1 MAIFS
6 CIHTTFPRLGRQP
19 GKAVTSMNVKKVV
32 YVEMTEEA
40 AKDLGLDPADLV
52 SHLHDSTVELM
63 PIEVDDESLVE
74 SIHREQ
80 NRIAKQRERETRCWV
95 DNGKGKLIRCEGKC
109 SECSHTRK
117 PIFSIEA
124 SLEQGVDIADE
135 NDEYA
140 IIEMKM
146 TVRKLIKKVRKTDA
160 LAADV
165 CELFIRYEGNKEPIE
180 KELGITR
187 SVLDKKLKKIAREN
201 AEFNIFV

>member
-1 MAIFS
+1 
-6 CIHTTFPRLGRQP
+6 
-19 GKAVTSMNVKKVV
+19 MNVKKVV

-52 SHLHDSTVELM
+52 SHFHDSTVKLM
-63 PIEVDDESLVE
+63 PIEADDESLVE

>member
-1 MAIFS
+1 M
-6 CIHTTFPRLGRQP
+6 LEE
-19 GKAVTSMNVKKVV
+19 KKVV

-40 AKDLGLDPADLV
+40 AKDLGLDPTDLV
-52 SHLHDSTVELM
+52 SHFHDSTVKLM

-117 PIFSIEA
+117 PIFSVEG
-124 SLEQGVDIADE
+124 SMEQGVDVPDD

-140 IIEMKM
+140 IVEIRSV
-146 TVRKLIKKVRKTDA
+146 VRTLIKKVRKTDA

-165 CELFIRYEGNKEPIE
+165 CELFIRYDGEKEYVE

-187 SVLDKKLKKIAREN
+187 SILDKKLKKIAREN
-201 AEFNIFV
+201 AEFNIFQ

>member
-1 MAIFS
+1 M
-6 CIHTTFPRLGRQP
+6 L
-19 GKAVTSMNVKKVV
+19 VEKKVV

-40 AKDLGLDPADLV
+40 AKDLGLDPTDLV
-52 SHLHDSTVELM
+52 SHFHDSTVKLM

>member
-1 MAIFS
+1 M
-6 CIHTTFPRLGRQP
+6 
-19 GKAVTSMNVKKVV
+19 KVKKVV
-32 YVEMTEEA
+32 YVEMTREA
-40 AKDLGLDPADLV
+40 AVDFGLEPRNLKGKRYGRKNGCGY
-52 SHLHDSTVELM
+52 
-63 PIEVDDESLVE
+63 DESLKVMPFE
-74 SIHREQ
+74 VDEAVADVIRKDQ
-80 NRIAKQRERETRCWV
+80 NRIEKEKERTSRCMIS
-95 DNGKGKLIRCEGKC
+95 NGKGRLIRCEGKC

>member
-1 MAIFS
+1 MRDKIL
-6 CIHTTFPRLGRQP
+6 I
-19 GKAVTSMNVKKVV
+19 
-32 YVEMTEEA
+32 
-40 AKDLGLDPADLV
+40 
-52 SHLHDSTVELM
+52 
-63 PIEVDDESLVE
+63 VDDSMF
-74 SIHREQ
+74 
-80 NRIAKQRERETRCWV
+80 NRQLLR
-95 DNGKGKLIRCEGKC
+95 
-109 SECSHTRK
+109 
-117 PIFSIEA
+117 
-124 SLEQGVDIADE
+124 DILH
-135 NDEYA
+135 DEYA